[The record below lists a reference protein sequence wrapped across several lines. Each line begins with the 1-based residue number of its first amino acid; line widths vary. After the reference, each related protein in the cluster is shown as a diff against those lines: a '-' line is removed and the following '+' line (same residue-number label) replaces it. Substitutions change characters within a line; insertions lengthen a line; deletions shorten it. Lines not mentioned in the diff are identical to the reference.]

1 MKNTE
6 KKHEN
11 LSLNNSQ
18 KKDPKYLK
26 RYGLTAFKEN
36 IFLIKTGEI
45 MLQVHEQEKP
55 EIQQEKSIKSHK
67 RESSLHLEQIIQ

>member
-1 MKNTE
+1 M
-6 KKHEN
+6 
-11 LSLNNSQ
+11 
-18 KKDPKYLK
+18 K

-55 EIQQEKSIKSHK
+55 EIQQEKNIKSHK